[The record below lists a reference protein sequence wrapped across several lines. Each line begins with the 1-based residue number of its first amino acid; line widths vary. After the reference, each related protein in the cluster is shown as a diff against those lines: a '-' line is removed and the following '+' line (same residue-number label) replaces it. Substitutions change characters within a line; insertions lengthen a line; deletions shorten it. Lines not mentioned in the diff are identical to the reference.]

1 MNIFSNFTRNF
12 FHVDT
17 ANFLIYFSYFV
28 LLMIIFFYY
37 KNSSYL
43 NFDRENKTDYEF
55 DGVIPKDSRKVIVY
69 SCLIGNYDNV
79 TSFNKQRGYDY
90 ILFTDQNIIKKTNW
104 TIFPIPDEVLKLNV
118 SDIKKQRYMKIHPH
132 KFFKNYDLSLYIDP
146 NYEIT
151 GDLDDYLINTLN
163 PLDHIYIPHLQ
174 FGKGIKQAIEKAIEK
189 KLDDV
194 SLLKNVMD
202 RYNQSKLL
210 DKTGIVNAGLIIRK
224 HHTEDCIK
232 LMERWW
238 EEVRDYSHVDNFA
251 FDYAGY
257 MTGVRYLY
265 TSYQFAL
272 FYFKVHRHL
281 KDKEKK

>member
-1 MNIFSNFTRNF
+1 MNFFSNFTRNF
-12 FHVDT
+12 FQVDT

-28 LLMIIFFYY
+28 LLMIIYYYY

-43 NFDRENKTDYEF
+43 NFDRENKTDYEY

-69 SCLIGNYDNV
+69 SCMIGNYDNV

-90 ILFTDQNIIKKTNW
+90 ILFTDQNIKNTNW

-174 FGKGIKQAIEKAIEK
+174 FGKGMKQAIDKAIEK

-194 SLLKNVMD
+194 SLLKHVMD

-281 KDKEKK
+281 KDKQK

>member
-1 MNIFSNFTRNF
+1 MNFFSNFTRNF
-12 FHVDT
+12 FQVDT

-28 LLMIIFFYY
+28 LLMIIYYYY

-43 NFDRENKTDYEF
+43 NFDRENKTDYEY

-69 SCLIGNYDNV
+69 SCMIGNYDNV

-90 ILFTDQNIIKKTNW
+90 ILFTDQNIKNTNW

-174 FGKGIKQAIEKAIEK
+174 FGKGMKQAIDKAIEK
-189 KLDDV
+189 KLDDT
-194 SLLKNVMD
+194 SLLKHVMD

-281 KDKEKK
+281 KDKQK

>member
-1 MNIFSNFTRNF
+1 MNFFSNFTRNF
-12 FHVDT
+12 FQVDT

-28 LLMIIFFYY
+28 LLMIIYYYY

-43 NFDRENKTDYEF
+43 NFDRENKTDYEY

-69 SCLIGNYDNV
+69 SCMIGNYDNV

-90 ILFTDQNIIKKTNW
+90 ILFTDQNIKNSNW
-104 TIFPIPDEVLKLNV
+104 TVFPIPEEVLKLNV

-174 FGKGIKQAIEKAIEK
+174 FGKGMKQAIDKAIEK

-194 SLLKNVMD
+194 SLLKHVMD

-281 KDKEKK
+281 KDKQK

>member
-1 MNIFSNFTRNF
+1 MNFFSNFTRNF
-12 FHVDT
+12 FQVDT

-28 LLMIIFFYY
+28 LLMIIYYYY

-43 NFDRENKTDYEF
+43 NFDRENKTDYEY

-69 SCLIGNYDNV
+69 SCMIGNYDNV

-90 ILFTDQNIIKKTNW
+90 ILFTDQNIKNTNW

-174 FGKGIKQAIEKAIEK
+174 FGKGMKQAIDKAIEK

-194 SLLKNVMD
+194 TLLKHVMN

-281 KDKEKK
+281 KDKQK

>member
-1 MNIFSNFTRNF
+1 MNFFSNFTRNF
-12 FHVDT
+12 FQVDT

-28 LLMIIFFYY
+28 LLMIIYYYY

-43 NFDRENKTDYEF
+43 NFDRENKTDYEY

-69 SCLIGNYDNV
+69 SCMIGNYDNV
-79 TSFNKQRGYDY
+79 TSFKKQRGYDY
-90 ILFTDQNIIKKTNW
+90 ILFTDQNIKNTNW
-104 TIFPIPDEVLKLNV
+104 TVFPIPEEVLKLNV

-174 FGKGIKQAIEKAIEK
+174 FGKGMKQAIDKAIEK

-194 SLLKNVMD
+194 SLLKHVMD

-281 KDKEKK
+281 KDKQK

>member
-1 MNIFSNFTRNF
+1 MNFFSNFTRNF
-12 FHVDT
+12 FQVDT

-28 LLMIIFFYY
+28 LLMIIYYYY

-43 NFDRENKTDYEF
+43 NFDRENKTDYEY

-69 SCLIGNYDNV
+69 SCMIGNYDNV
-79 TSFNKQRGYDY
+79 TSFKKQRGYDY
-90 ILFTDQNIIKKTNW
+90 ILFTDQNIKNTNW

-174 FGKGIKQAIEKAIEK
+174 FGKGIKQAIDKAIEK

-194 SLLKNVMD
+194 TLLKHVMN

-272 FYFKVHRHL
+272 FYFKVNRHL
-281 KDKEKK
+281 KDKQK

>member
-1 MNIFSNFTRNF
+1 MNFFSNFTRNF
-12 FHVDT
+12 FQVDT

-28 LLMIIFFYY
+28 LLMIIYYYY

-43 NFDRENKTDYEF
+43 NFDRENKTDYEY

-69 SCLIGNYDNV
+69 SCMIGNYDNV

-90 ILFTDQNIIKKTNW
+90 ILFTDQNINNTNW
-104 TIFPIPDEVLKLNV
+104 TIFPIPEEVLKLNV

-174 FGKGIKQAIEKAIEK
+174 FGKGMKQAIDKAIEK

-194 SLLKNVMD
+194 SLLKHVMD

-251 FDYAGY
+251 FDFAGH

-281 KDKEKK
+281 KDKQK

>member
-1 MNIFSNFTRNF
+1 MNFFSNFTRNF
-12 FHVDT
+12 FQVDT

-28 LLMIIFFYY
+28 LLMIIYYYY

-43 NFDRENKTDYEF
+43 NFDRENKTDYEY

-69 SCLIGNYDNV
+69 SCMIGNYDNV
-79 TSFNKQRGYDY
+79 TSFKKQRGYDY
-90 ILFTDQNIIKKTNW
+90 ILFTDQNIKNTNW

-174 FGKGIKQAIEKAIEK
+174 FGKGMKQAIDKAIEK

-194 SLLKNVMD
+194 SLLKHVMD

-238 EEVRDYSHVDNFA
+238 DEVRDYSHVDNFA

-281 KDKEKK
+281 KDKQK

>member
-1 MNIFSNFTRNF
+1 MFSDFTKNWL
-12 FHVDT
+12 HIDT
-17 ANFLIYFSYFV
+17 ANFFIYFAYFI
-28 LLMIIFFYY
+28 LLIIIFYYY
-37 KNSSYL
+37 KTSSYV
-43 NFDRENKTDYEF
+43 NFNRDEKTDYEY

-69 SCLIGNYDNV
+69 SCMIGDYDNV

-90 ILFTDQNIIKKTNW
+90 ILFTDQIINNTNW

-174 FGKGIKQAIEKAIEK
+174 FGRGIKQALKNAIDK

-194 SLLKNVMD
+194 ELLNNVMN
-202 RYNQSKLL
+202 RYDKLKIL
-210 DKTGIVNAGLIIRK
+210 EKTGIVNAGLIIRK

-232 LMERWW
+232 LMEKWW

-272 FYFKVHRHL
+272 FYFKVHKHL
-281 KDKEKK
+281 NQLK

>member
-1 MNIFSNFTRNF
+1 MNFFSNFTRNF
-12 FHVDT
+12 FQVDT

-28 LLMIIFFYY
+28 LLMIIYYYY

-43 NFDRENKTDYEF
+43 NFDRENKTDYEY

-69 SCLIGNYDNV
+69 SCMIGNYDNV

-90 ILFTDQNIIKKTNW
+90 ILFTDQNIKNTNW
-104 TIFPIPDEVLKLNV
+104 TVFPIPEEVLKLNV

-174 FGKGIKQAIEKAIEK
+174 FGKGMKQAIDKAIEK

-194 SLLKNVMD
+194 SLLKHVMD

-251 FDYAGY
+251 FDYAGH

-281 KDKEKK
+281 KDKQK

>member
-1 MNIFSNFTRNF
+1 MNFFSNFTRNF
-12 FHVDT
+12 FQVDT

-28 LLMIIFFYY
+28 LLMIIYYYY

-43 NFDRENKTDYEF
+43 NFDRENKTDYEY

-69 SCLIGNYDNV
+69 SCMIGNYDNV

-90 ILFTDQNIIKKTNW
+90 ILFTDQNIKNTNW

-174 FGKGIKQAIEKAIEK
+174 FGKGMKQAIDKAIEK

-194 SLLKNVMD
+194 SLLKHVKD

-281 KDKEKK
+281 KDKQK

>member
-1 MNIFSNFTRNF
+1 MNFFSNFTRNF
-12 FHVDT
+12 FQVDT

-28 LLMIIFFYY
+28 LLMIIYYYY

-43 NFDRENKTDYEF
+43 NFDRENKTDYEY

-69 SCLIGNYDNV
+69 SCMIGNYDNV
-79 TSFNKQRGYDY
+79 TSFNKQKGYDY
-90 ILFTDQNIIKKTNW
+90 ILFTDQNIKNTNW
-104 TIFPIPDEVLKLNV
+104 TVFPIPEEVLKLNV

-174 FGKGIKQAIEKAIEK
+174 FGKGMKQAIDKAIEK

-194 SLLKNVMD
+194 SLLKHVMD

-281 KDKEKK
+281 KDKQK

>member
-1 MNIFSNFTRNF
+1 MNFFSNFTRNF
-12 FHVDT
+12 FQVDT

-28 LLMIIFFYY
+28 LLMIIYYYY

-43 NFDRENKTDYEF
+43 NFDRENKTDYEY

-69 SCLIGNYDNV
+69 SCMIGNYDNV

-90 ILFTDQNIIKKTNW
+90 ILFTDQNINNTNW
-104 TIFPIPDEVLKLNV
+104 TIFPIPEEVLKLNV

-174 FGKGIKQAIEKAIEK
+174 FGKGMKQAIDKAIEK

-194 SLLKNVMD
+194 SLLKHVMD

-281 KDKEKK
+281 KDKQK

>member
-1 MNIFSNFTRNF
+1 MNFFSNFTRNF
-12 FHVDT
+12 FQVDT

-28 LLMIIFFYY
+28 LLMIIYYYY

-43 NFDRENKTDYEF
+43 NFDRENKTDYEY

-69 SCLIGNYDNV
+69 SCMIGNYDNV

-90 ILFTDQNIIKKTNW
+90 ILFTDQNIKNTNW

-163 PLDHIYIPHLQ
+163 PFDHIYIPHLQ
-174 FGKGIKQAIEKAIEK
+174 FGKGMKQAIDKAIEK

-194 SLLKNVMD
+194 SLLKHVMD

-281 KDKEKK
+281 KDKQK

>member
-1 MNIFSNFTRNF
+1 MFSYFTKNFI
-12 FHVDT
+12 HVDT

-28 LLMIIFFYY
+28 LLMIIFYYY

-43 NFDRENKTDYEF
+43 NFDRENKTDYEYE
-55 DGVIPKDSRKVIVY
+55 GVIPKNNRKVVVY

-90 ILFTDQNIIKKTNW
+90 ILFTDQKINNTNW

-132 KFFKNYDLSLYIDP
+132 KFFKNYDLSLYIDA
-146 NYEIT
+146 NYEIK

-174 FGKGIKQAIEKAIEK
+174 FGRGIKEALQKAIAK
-189 KLDDV
+189 NLDDV
-194 SLLKNVMD
+194 SLLNKVMD
-202 RYNQSKLL
+202 RYNKSKIL
-210 DKTGIVNAGLIIRK
+210 DTTGIVNAGLIIRK

-232 LMERWW
+232 LMEKWW

-251 FDYAGY
+251 FDYASH
-257 MTGVRYLY
+257 MTKVRFLY

-272 FYFKVHRHL
+272 FYFEVHKHL
-281 KDKEKK
+281 EK

>member
-1 MNIFSNFTRNF
+1 MNFFSNFTRNF
-12 FHVDT
+12 FQVDT

-28 LLMIIFFYY
+28 LLMIIYYYY

-43 NFDRENKTDYEF
+43 NFDRENKTDYEY

-69 SCLIGNYDNV
+69 SCMIGNYDNV

-90 ILFTDQNIIKKTNW
+90 ILFTDQNIKNTNW

-174 FGKGIKQAIEKAIEK
+174 FGKGMKQAIDKAIEK

-194 SLLKNVMD
+194 SLLKHVID

-210 DKTGIVNAGLIIRK
+210 DKTGIVNAGLIVRK

-281 KDKEKK
+281 KDKQK

>member
-1 MNIFSNFTRNF
+1 MNFFSNFTRNF
-12 FHVDT
+12 FQVDT

-28 LLMIIFFYY
+28 LLMIIYYYY

-43 NFDRENKTDYEF
+43 NFDRENKTDYEY

-69 SCLIGNYDNV
+69 SCMIGNYDNV

-90 ILFTDQNIIKKTNW
+90 ILFTDQNIKNTNW

-151 GDLDDYLINTLN
+151 GDLDDCLINTLN

-174 FGKGIKQAIEKAIEK
+174 FGKGMKQAIDKAIEK

-194 SLLKNVMD
+194 SLLKHVMD

-281 KDKEKK
+281 KDKQK

>member
-1 MNIFSNFTRNF
+1 MDIFSNFTRNF

-17 ANFLIYFSYFV
+17 AKFLIYFSYFV

>member
-1 MNIFSNFTRNF
+1 MNFFSNFTRNF
-12 FHVDT
+12 FQVDT

-28 LLMIIFFYY
+28 LLMIIYYYY

-43 NFDRENKTDYEF
+43 NFDRENKTDYEY

-69 SCLIGNYDNV
+69 SCMIGNYDNV

-90 ILFTDQNIIKKTNW
+90 ILFTDQNIKNTNW

-174 FGKGIKQAIEKAIEK
+174 FGKGMKQAIDKAIEK
-189 KLDDV
+189 KLDDI
-194 SLLKNVMD
+194 SLLKHVMN

-281 KDKEKK
+281 KDKQK

>member
-1 MNIFSNFTRNF
+1 MNFFSNLTRNF

-28 LLMIIFFYY
+28 LLIIIYYYY

-43 NFDRENKTDYEF
+43 NFDRENKTDYEY

-69 SCLIGNYDNV
+69 SCMIGNYDNV

-90 ILFTDQNIIKKTNW
+90 ILFTDQNIKNTNW
-104 TIFPIPDEVLKLNV
+104 TIFPIPEEVLKLNV

-174 FGKGIKQAIEKAIEK
+174 FGKGMKQAIDKAIEK

-281 KDKEKK
+281 KDKQK

>member
-1 MNIFSNFTRNF
+1 MNFFSNFTRNF
-12 FHVDT
+12 FQVDT

-28 LLMIIFFYY
+28 LLMIIYYYY

-43 NFDRENKTDYEF
+43 NFDRENKTDYEY

-69 SCLIGNYDNV
+69 SCMIGNYDNV

-90 ILFTDQNIIKKTNW
+90 ILFTDQNIKNTNW
-104 TIFPIPDEVLKLNV
+104 TVFPIPDEVLKLNV

-174 FGKGIKQAIEKAIEK
+174 FGKGMKQAIDKAIEK

-194 SLLKNVMD
+194 SLLKHVMD

-281 KDKEKK
+281 KDKQK

>member
-90 ILFTDQNIIKKTNW
+90 ILFTDQNIVKKTNW
-104 TIFPIPDEVLKLNV
+104 TIFPIPEEVLKLNV

-281 KDKEKK
+281 KDKQK